1 MLSFLSRAHDKAAV
15 LLKAVPGVSGLVVLE
30 SNTST
35 TVALM
40 SWVVQICQSPI
51 LTPTQLLLI
60 SVVCDTGR
68 FAWPIAEQ
76 GRGITSEDS
85 QLLSGSPS

>member
-1 MLSFLSRAHDKAAV
+1 MCTLPWSPWVLSFLSRAHDKAAV

-40 SWVVQICQSPI
+40 SWLCKYVRAQS
-51 LTPTQLLLI
+51 
-60 SVVCDTGR
+60 
-68 FAWPIAEQ
+68 
-76 GRGITSEDS
+76 
-85 QLLSGSPS
+85 